1 MKGGFISKA
10 LDWSLCSHFM
20 GWFSFLFFSSSIPL
34 AVHFLFI
41 FPF

>member
-20 GWFSFLFFSSSIPL
+20 GWFFSSFPL
-34 AVHFLFI
+34 AVHFFLYF
-41 FPF
+41 F